1 MAIPDVEFS
10 REGCFKNIDKN
21 WSSGKLSKIGHNLR
35 KLSDLQLMLSKN
47 VLLNSYSS
55 MKKNQKDSDDF

>member
-21 WSSGKLSKIGHNLR
+21 WSSGKLSKIGHNFR